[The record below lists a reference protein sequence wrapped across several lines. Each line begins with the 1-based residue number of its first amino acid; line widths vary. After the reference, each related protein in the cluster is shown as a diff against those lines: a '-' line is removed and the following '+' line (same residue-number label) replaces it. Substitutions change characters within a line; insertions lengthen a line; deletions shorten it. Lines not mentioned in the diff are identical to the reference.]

1 MATSEN
7 DSTAPPRHEE
17 SRVAVSPRGSVL
29 RALAR
34 PADKR
39 ARVRTLWAIYA
50 LEVLIVA
57 ALRIPHDLSFFA
69 FAFGDRGSWL
79 VVQYL
84 TARGYRPT
92 IDFGFPYGLLPV
104 MFGGAWFRVLG
115 LTPAAFKL
123 AMVTGGIA
131 MAWGMARFASALR
144 LGRSG
149 QALIILTLPVAIQSS
164 LPSLSHL
171 LEAVLLCLALGEHSQ
186 GKRGAALALTTAA
199 CFAKPALGYLY
210 GFLLLVMIV
219 AQCRRRNAARDKSK
233 MDWPAL
239 RRTLTPAA
247 VTGAV
252 MLVVLGS
259 IYGVRPLV
267 ASVLP
272 LNGMKIYATNHFGFF
287 TPWSRTFWYPAR
299 GAIGAYLGTIA
310 PFWMGSTIWL
320 ALAGAFAGWRLLNPP
335 VSSAPTG
342 TRDEIIFCCGLLQAL
357 FVLRFFGPP
366 MSWTYYPYLLVI
378 GVTATTA
385 VSYGSAL
392 VALALAVVALVPQLA
407 YLASGALEWKSMA
420 PSAVTAGLWAGASE
434 RAEWATVQRL
444 VAGHHAVAVGV
455 AGGVPLLAPNFEPP
469 LGAYLVPDESTPAEV
484 ARTIARVKTT
494 EMVVRPASISIGDPI
509 ADWPGLTRAFDS
521 LDVVWKGHVYQ
532 VCRRRPVP

>member
-1 MATSEN
+1 MAISEN
-7 DSTAPPRHEE
+7 DSTAPRRDPAHAPRP
-17 SRVAVSPRGSVL
+17 PRGPLL

-34 PADKR
+34 PAGKS
-39 ARVRTLWAIYA
+39 ARVRSLWAVYA

-57 ALRIPHDLSFFA
+57 VLRIPHDLDFFA

-84 TARGYRPT
+84 TARGARPT

-104 MFGGAWFRVLG
+104 LFGGAWFRLFG

-123 AMVTGGIA
+123 AMAAGGIA
-131 MAWGMARFASALR
+131 MAWGIARFASAIR
-144 LGRSG
+144 LSRIG
-149 QALIILTLPVAIQSS
+149 QALIVITLPMAIQSS

-171 LEAVLLCLALGEHSQ
+171 LEAVLLCLALGEHA
-186 GKRGAALALTTAA
+186 RGNRSVALALTTAA

-210 GFLLLVMIV
+210 GFLLLAMIV
-219 AQCRRRNAARDKSK
+219 ARCRGGHAGAKSK

-239 RRTLTPAA
+239 GRSLTPAT
-247 VTGAV
+247 VTAAL
-252 MLVVLGS
+252 MLIVLGS

-299 GAIGAYLGTIA
+299 GAIGLYLGTIA
-310 PFWMGSTIWL
+310 PFWMGATIWL
-320 ALAGAFAGWRLLNPP
+320 ALAGACAGWRLLNAP
-335 VSSAPTG
+335 VTPAPVR
-342 TRDEIIFCCGLLQAL
+342 TRDEIIFACGLLQTL
-357 FVLRFFGPP
+357 FVLRLFGPP
-366 MSWTYYPYLLVI
+366 MSWTYYPYLLAI
-378 GVTATTA
+378 GVAATSA
-385 VSYGSAL
+385 VSYGPA
-392 VALALAVVALVPQLA
+392 VVAFALAAVALVPQLA
-407 YLASGALEWKSMA
+407 YVASAALQWKSSA
-420 PSAVTAGLWAGASE
+420 PSPVTAGLWAGANE
-434 RAEWATVQRL
+434 RAEWATVERL
-444 VAGHHAVAVGV
+444 VAGHRAVAVGV

-484 ARTIARVKTT
+484 ERTIARVKTA

-509 ADWPGLTRAFDS
+509 ADWPELTRA
-521 LDVVWKGHVYQ
+521 LDNLDLVWKGRVYQ
-532 VCRRRPVP
+532 VCRRR